1 MYPKNYFKKFS
12 KFYLLVLLLLIFTVP
27 IALSGCGGGGG
38 SSSGSSSNT
47 ATSSSTIS
55 GTVDGGP
62 TPLNYQVTVSLYE
75 SGYSTPLGSTTT
87 SNGNFTINFHNPSS
101 TGLLYIVVQGSGANS
116 NIQLLSIVES
126 SQNSNLSK
134 SGVVVNEL
142 STVASEYIANAF
154 NMNFNSLNFP
164 SNLSGV
170 SLTTTL
176 NNLIMQF
183 HNLYNSTGS
192 NAGSLNSNSSVNSST
207 QNTIDIDILADAIS
221 GCVSNPSG
229 SVCSSLYNDAS
240 SSPGEQI
247 SEIVYSIIT
256 NNTSNLPSNYSLS
269 NIYTLASKEASTTG
283 WSIPS
288 ASAAPT
294 SLTFNMPVFINTS
307 YMPSNITNTTSIGST
322 AVDSSGNL
330 WTITDTYS
338 STSGYYTDQL
348 VEISNGSIA
357 KTINLAGS
365 PSTSPYGNKAY
376 ALAIDSSGNIWLT
389 DQVYNASSNSYIDQL
404 LEVSNGNIVKTIS
417 LPNNVGNALEI
428 DSAGNIWVP
437 TYTYSSTNTNAYS
450 DELVE
455 VSSNGTIEHEFT
467 MPSNATGQPEGIA
480 IDDNGNIWI
489 PTYNYNNSTKL
500 SSYELVEVSSG
511 GNVLNI
517 LNLPGANYGD
527 ILIDPS
533 GNIWLSI
540 ELYDSTT
547 STSSYEL
554 IEISN
559 DKIIKTIPIYTNITN
574 GNEGINCIAID
585 YAGNLW
591 VGGYNNYDSSTDT
604 YTGQLFEITNGTIT
618 NTINIGNYDPWGIT
632 IDQSGD
638 IIIPTNNYINISG
651 AYGYY
656 SGNIIELKNAAEGEE
671 YFPYQGPE
679 YAKGTNGSK
688 VV

>member
-75 SGYSTPLGSTTT
+75 SGSSTPLGSSTTN
-87 SNGNFTINFHNPSS
+87 NGNFTINFNNPSS
-101 TGLLYIVVQGSGANS
+101 PGLLYIVVQGSGTNS

-126 SQNSNLSK
+126 SQNSNLSE

-154 NMNFNSLNFP
+154 NMNFNPNNDSLNFP
-164 SNLSGV
+164 SNLSGA
-170 SLTTTL
+170 SLATAL
-176 NNLIMQF
+176 NNFITQF
-183 HNLYNSTGS
+183 NNLYNSTGS
-192 NAGSLNSNSSVNSST
+192 NAGSLNSSVNSST
-207 QNTIDIDILADAIS
+207 QYTIDILADAIS
-221 GCVSNPSG
+221 SCVSNPSG
-229 SVCSSLYNDAS
+229 TVCSTLYNNAS
-240 SSPGEQI
+240 SSSSEQI

-269 NIYTLASKEASTTG
+269 NIYTLASDESSTTG

-288 ASAAPT
+288 TAPAS
-294 SLTFNMPVFINTS
+294 LMFNMPVSINTS

-365 PSTSPYGNKAY
+365 HSTSPYGNKAY
-376 ALAIDSSGNIWLT
+376 TLAIDSSGNIWLT

-489 PTYNYNNSTKL
+489 PTYNSNNSTNS

-511 GNVLNI
+511 GSVLNI

-540 ELYDSTT
+540 ELYDSAT

-559 DKIIKTIPIYTNITN
+559 DKIIKTTPIYTNITN
-574 GNEGINCIAID
+574 GDGGINCIAID
-585 YAGNLW
+585 SAGNLW
-591 VGGYNNYDSSTDT
+591 VGGYNNYDSSTNT

-651 AYGYY
+651 TYGYY

>member
-27 IALSGCGGGGG
+27 ITLSGCGGGGG

-87 SNGNFTINFHNPSS
+87 SNGNFTINFNNPSS
-101 TGLLYIVVQGSGANS
+101 PGLLYIVVQGSGTNS

-126 SQNSNLSK
+126 SQNSNLSE

-170 SLTTTL
+170 SLSTAL
-176 NNLIMQF
+176 NNLITQF
-183 HNLYNSTGS
+183 NNLYNSTGS
-192 NAGSLNSNSSVNSST
+192 NAGSLNSSVNSST
-207 QNTIDIDILADAIS
+207 QYTIDILADAIS
-221 GCVSNPSG
+221 SCVSNSSG
-229 SVCSSLYNDAS
+229 SVCSKLYNYAS
-240 SSPGEQI
+240 SSSNEQI

-256 NNTSNLPSNYSLS
+256 NNTSNLANYSLQ
-269 NIYTLASKEASTTG
+269 NIYSLASDEASTTG

-288 ASAAPT
+288 TAPAI
-294 SLTFNMPVFINTS
+294 LTFNMPVSINTP
-307 YMPSNITNTTSIGST
+307 YMPSNTSSSIGST

-330 WTITDTYS
+330 WTIADTYS

-489 PTYNYNNSTKL
+489 PTYNSNNSTNS

-511 GNVLNI
+511 GSVLNI

-540 ELYDSTT
+540 ELYDSAT

-559 DKIIKTIPIYTNITN
+559 DKIIKTTPIYTNITN
-574 GNEGINCIAID
+574 GDGGINCIAID
-585 YAGNLW
+585 SAGNLW

-604 YTGQLFEITNGTIT
+604 YTGQLFEITNGTIK

-651 AYGYY
+651 TYGYY
-656 SGNIIELKNAAEGEE
+656 SGNIIELKNVAEGEE

-688 VV
+688 VF

>member
-27 IALSGCGGGGG
+27 ITLSGCGGGGG

-87 SNGNFTINFHNPSS
+87 SNGNFTINFNNPSS
-101 TGLLYIVVQGSGANS
+101 PGLLYIVVQGSGTNS

-126 SQNSNLSK
+126 SQNSNLSE

-154 NMNFNSLNFP
+154 NTNFNPNNDSLNFP
-164 SNLSGV
+164 SNLSGA
-170 SLTTTL
+170 SLATAL
-176 NNLIMQF
+176 NNFITQF
-183 HNLYNSTGS
+183 NNLYNSTGS
-192 NAGSLNSNSSVNSST
+192 NAGSLNSSVNSST
-207 QNTIDIDILADAIS
+207 QNTIDILADAIS
-221 GCVSNPSG
+221 SCVSNPLG
-229 SVCSSLYNDAS
+229 SVCSKLYNNAS

-269 NIYTLASKEASTTG
+269 NIYTLASYESSTTG

-288 ASAAPT
+288 TAPAS
-294 SLTFNMPVFINTS
+294 LMFNMPVSINTS

-365 PSTSPYGNKAY
+365 HSTSPYGNKAY
-376 ALAIDSSGNIWLT
+376 TLAIDSSGNIWLT

-437 TYTYSSTNTNAYS
+437 TYTYSSTNTNANVYS

-489 PTYNYNNSTKL
+489 PTYNYNNSTNS

-511 GNVLNI
+511 GSVLNI

-574 GNEGINCIAID
+574 GDGGINCIAID
-585 YAGNLW
+585 SAGNLW

-604 YTGQLFEITNGTIT
+604 YTGQLFEITNGTIK

-651 AYGYY
+651 TYGYY
-656 SGNIIELKNAAEGEE
+656 SGNIIELKNVAEGEE